1 MEIKAFCKYLQKI
14 LIETSRD
21 QTIFL
26 GLKHPL
32 TENMGSDF
40 RKSNDDIKE
49 ASLFF
54 DRDLPPPQLPAC
66 LLRIRVHREPLVL
79 QQHRHFGLCEIL
91 QKLT

>member
-54 DRDLPPPQLPAC
+54 DRDLPTASVACLPAAYT
-66 LLRIRVHREPLVL
+66 RTP
-79 QQHRHFGLCEIL
+79 
-91 QKLT
+91 

>member
-40 RKSNDDIKE
+40 RKSNDNIKE

-54 DRDLPPPQLPAC
+54 EIYPPPQLPAC

-79 QQHRHFGLCEIL
+79 QHTGIL
-91 QKLT
+91 GFVKFYRS